1 MNTKTLLLLGAA
13 LIILPIHSVKAG
25 DRYSTPP
32 PTALSADLTS
42 PWLLQLG
49 DAPGKRTVKAS
60 TLKRSSTFGNHSI
73 KRKKTRKFPTFNGFA
88 HDPNATGIFRV
99 FANPAKRQRNTVART
114 YAPKTKLNQPIV
126 RAKKKPQVA
135 YASQPVP
142 KPKPARKQIDQ
153 KYLPQMVTYDSGQ
166 PTGTVIV
173 DTNSKFLYLV
183 TGSTTAR
190 RYGVGVGKQGFEWSG
205 THKVTR
211 KAEWPDWRPPAEMI
225 ARERADGRELPA
237 FVEGGPK
244 NPLGARALY
253 IGDTLY
259 RIHGTN
265 APWTIGQAVSSG
277 CIRMRNEDV
286 MDLYERVR
294 MGAKVVV
301 S

>member
-1 MNTKTLLLLGAA
+1 MNTKALLLLVAA
-13 LIILPIHSVKAG
+13 LIIYPVQPVEAG

-32 PTALSADLTS
+32 PTTLSPDLSS

-49 DAPGKRTVKAS
+49 DAPNTRKTSAPAIEQRN
-60 TLKRSSTFGNHSI
+60 TFGNHAV
-73 KRKKTRKFPTFNGFA
+73 KRRKTWKVPTFSGFKP
-88 HDPNATGIFRV
+88 DPNATGIFRV
-99 FANPAKRQRNTVART
+99 FAKPANNRRSGTTGVN
-114 YAPKTKLNQPIV
+114 APKKQPLI
-126 RAKKKPQVA
+126 RAKKKPQIA
-135 YASQPVP
+135 YASQPAR
-142 KPKPARKQIDQ
+142 KPEPARKQLDP
-153 KYLPQMVTYDSGQ
+153 KFLPQTITYQTNQ

-173 DTNSKFLYLV
+173 DTNSRFLYLV
-183 TGSTTAR
+183 TGDSTAR

-225 ARERADGRELPA
+225 KRERAKGRELP
-237 FVEGGPK
+237 VHMGGGPK

-265 APWTIGQAVSSG
+265 APWTIGEAVSSG